1 MAAAVVLVA
10 STAQVA
16 AGQGPVPSNPARPP
30 GAAISPDTVS
40 GKPARLERA
49 DLEAWLDGFM
59 PFTLAASNIAGG
71 VVVVVRDGDAKPI
84 TLRNIMTHTPGFEE
98 SIRYLIGDDSTKLI
112 PLERLMK
119 IAVPKRVFAPGTTPA
134 YSNYATALAGYIVA
148 RVSGQSFDQRVE
160 QKIFQPLGMTR
171 SSFRQP
177 LPAPLK
183 PLLSQGYALASC

>member
-71 VVVVVRDGDAKPI
+71 VVVVVRDGAVLLQKGYGFSDVERRKLVSPDMPWRAC
-84 TLRNIMTHTPGFEE
+84 PGNR
-98 SIRYLIGDDSTKLI
+98 SIN
-112 PLERLMK
+112 
-119 IAVPKRVFAPGTTPA
+119 A
-134 YSNYATALAGYIVA
+134 SNKK
-148 RVSGQSFDQRVE
+148 SF
-160 QKIFQPLGMTR
+160 
-171 SSFRQP
+171 SHW
-177 LPAPLK
+177 A
-183 PLLSQGYALASC
+183 